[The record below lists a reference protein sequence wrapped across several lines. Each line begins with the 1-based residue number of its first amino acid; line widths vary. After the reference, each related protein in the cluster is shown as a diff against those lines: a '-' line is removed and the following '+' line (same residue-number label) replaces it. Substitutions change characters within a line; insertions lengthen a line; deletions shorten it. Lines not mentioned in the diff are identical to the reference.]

1 MTHYSAWHNDIYG
14 ELFSD
19 KACAELFSTQKQ
31 FTQLLTVEAAW
42 TRAIGLSN
50 TANNDIANRVAKKIL
65 ATEIHIE
72 SLRQG
77 VYQDG
82 IAIPALVR
90 LIKQQLNAEEQRYFH
105 QGLTSQDVIDTALII
120 TLREFRSLLTQRL
133 SHLQRS
139 LTSLQQQFSHNTMM
153 AYTRMQAALPTTASH
168 VIEQWQR
175 PITTLMDELNS
186 SKQYLDCIQYGG
198 PIGDRG
204 QQKQTYDPNIAQ
216 YFADQLDLQDQGY
229 AWHTDRSN
237 IIKLVQ
243 CLCQLCQATGKI
255 GIDVALMAA
264 LGEEHIILAQG
275 GSSSAMAHKNNP
287 IQAEALSTLA
297 NMATM
302 QLNGIQSS
310 AVHENFRSGKSWTM
324 EFLVLPELCITTAAA
339 MRIATSL
346 IDNIEHLGKPK
357 P

>member
-1 MTHYSAWHNDIYG
+1 MTQYSTWHNDIYG

-19 KACAELFSTQKQ
+19 KECAELFSTQKQ

-42 TRAIGLSN
+42 TRAIGLGN
-50 TANNDIANRVAKKIL
+50 TANKESANKVAKKIL
-65 ATEIHIE
+65 AIDITIE
-72 SLRQG
+72 PLRQG

-90 LIKQQLNAEEQRYFH
+90 LIKQQLSAEEQRYFH

-120 TLREFRSLLTQRL
+120 TLREFRLLLNQRL
-133 SHLQRS
+133 SSLQQAFK
-139 LTSLQQQFSHNTMM
+139 SLQQQFSQNTFM

-175 PITTLMDELNS
+175 PITTLIDELNA
-186 SKQYLDCIQYGG
+186 SKKYLDCIQYGG

-204 QQKQTYDPNIAQ
+204 QQKKDYDPNIAQ
-216 YFADQLDLQDQGY
+216 YFADQLDLQDPGY
-229 AWHTDRSN
+229 AWHTNRSN
-237 IIKLVQ
+237 LIKLAQ

-255 GIDVALMAA
+255 GTDVALMAA
-264 LGEEHIILAQG
+264 LGEEQIVLAKG
-275 GSSSAMAHKNNP
+275 GGSSAMAHKNNP

-297 NMATM
+297 SMAAM

-310 AVHENFRSGKSWTM
+310 AVHEHFRSGKSWAM

-339 MRIATSL
+339 IRIAKSL
-346 IDNIEHLGKPK
+346 IDNIENLGSPK
-357 P
+357 Q